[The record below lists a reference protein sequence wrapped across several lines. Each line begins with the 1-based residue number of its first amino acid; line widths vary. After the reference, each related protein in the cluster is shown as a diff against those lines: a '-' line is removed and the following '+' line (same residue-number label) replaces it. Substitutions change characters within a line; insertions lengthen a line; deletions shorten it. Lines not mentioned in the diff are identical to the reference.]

1 MHLKKKVVVALGG
14 NALGEDPTSQKEAV
28 KIASSSIVDL
38 VAEGY
43 EVMVVHGNGPQV
55 GMIHMAFD
63 MAHKQTDKIPTM
75 PLVESTAMSQG
86 YIGYHLQ
93 NAIVNEMKN
102 RGFNKDVAT
111 ILTQVV
117 VDQNDEAFLNPN
129 KPVGPFYTKE
139 EAEVLARVEN
149 AKYVEDSGRGYRKVV
164 ASPKPQT
171 IVERNTIRK
180 LLNAGTVV
188 ISSGGGGMPVLDV
201 DGIYVGIDAVVD
213 KDNSAAK
220 IAEEINADLLIIL
233 TAVHHVAIRFG
244 KENQQWLQKVSI
256 EEALQYVED
265 GEFAPGSMLPKVEAS
280 IRFAKSKKGRAS
292 VITSLQ
298 NAKNA
303 ILHDE
308 GTIISQ

>member
-1 MHLKKKVVVALGG
+1 MKKKVVVALGG
-14 NALGEDPTSQKEAV
+14 NALGDNPASQKEAV
-28 KIASSSIVDL
+28 KIASASIVDL
-38 VAEGY
+38 VDEGY

-93 NAIVNEMKN
+93 NGIVNEMKT

-117 VDQNDEAFLNPN
+117 VDEDDEAFKNPN
-129 KPVGPFYTKE
+129 KPVGPFYTEE
-139 EAEVLARVEN
+139 EAKVLARVEN
-149 AKYVEDSGRGYRKVV
+149 AKYVEDAGRGYRKVV

-180 LLNAGTVV
+180 LLNSGTVV

-233 TAVHHVAIRFG
+233 TAVKNVAIHFG
-244 KENQQWLQKVSI
+244 KKEQIWLQKLSVD
-256 EEALQYVED
+256 EASKYIED
-265 GEFAPGSMLPKVEAS
+265 GEFSAGSMLPKVEAS
-280 IRFAKSKKGRAS
+280 IRFAKSKKGRTS
-292 VITSLQ
+292 VITSLE
-298 NAKNA
+298 NARNA
-303 ILHDE
+303 ILHNE
-308 GTIISQ
+308 GTIITL

>member
-1 MHLKKKVVVALGG
+1 MVALGG
-14 NALGEDPTSQKEAV
+14 NALGDSPQTQKEAV

-38 VAEGY
+38 VHEGY

-93 NAIVNEMKN
+93 NAIVNEMKS
-102 RGFNKDVAT
+102 RGYNKDVAT

-117 VDQNDEAFLNPN
+117 VDENDKAFQNPN

-139 EAEVLARVEN
+139 EADVLARVEN
-149 AKYVEDSGRGYRKVV
+149 ATYVEDSGRGYRKVV

-188 ISSGGGGMPVLDV
+188 ISSGGGGMPVVDM
-201 DGIYVGIDAVVD
+201 DGIYVGVDAVVD

-220 IAEEINADLLIIL
+220 IAEEIEADLLVIL
-233 TAVHHVAIRFG
+233 TAVKYVAIHFG
-244 KENQQWLQKVSI
+244 QEDQIWLHKLNTTQAQ
-256 EEALQYVED
+256 EYVEK
-265 GEFAPGSMLPKVEAS
+265 GEFAAGSMLPKVEAS
-280 IRFAKSKKGRAS
+280 IRFAKSKPGRMA
-292 VITSLQ
+292 VITSLE
-298 NAKNA
+298 NARNA
-303 ILHDE
+303 LLNKE
-308 GTIISQ
+308 GTIISDEEN

>member
-1 MHLKKKVVVALGG
+1 MKKKVVVALGG
-14 NALGEDPTSQKEAV
+14 NALGDTPDKQKEAV

-38 VAEGY
+38 VDEGY

-93 NAIVNEMKN
+93 NAIVNEMKV

-117 VDQNDEAFLNPN
+117 VDQNDPAFLNPN

-139 EAEVLARVEN
+139 EADVLSKVEN
-149 AKYVEDSGRGYRKVV
+149 AIYLEDAGRGYRKAV

-171 IVERNTIRK
+171 IVEKNTIRK
-180 LLNAGTVV
+180 LLNSGTVV
-188 ISSGGGGMPVLDV
+188 ISSGGGGMPVV
-201 DGIYVGIDAVVD
+201 DMGGMFIGVDAVID

-220 IAEEINADLLIIL
+220 IAEEINADSLIIL
-233 TAVHHVAIRFG
+233 TAVDNVAIRFG
-244 KENQQWLQKVSI
+244 KENQEWLHKLSTEDALKYI
-256 EEALQYVED
+256 EE
-265 GEFAPGSMLPKVEAS
+265 GEFAAGSMLPKVEAS
-280 IRFAKSKKGRAS
+280 IRFAKSKKGRIAI
-292 VITSLQ
+292 ITSLESAKDAIQ
-298 NAKNA
+298 NGK
-303 ILHDE
+303 
-308 GTIISQ
+308 GTIITE

>member
-1 MHLKKKVVVALGG
+1 MRKKVVVALGG
-14 NALGEDPTSQKEAV
+14 NALGDSPESQKEAV
-28 KIASSSIVDL
+28 KKASASIVDL
-38 VAEGY
+38 VSEGY

-55 GMIHMAFD
+55 GMIHMAFN

-117 VDQNDEAFLNPN
+117 VDKDDPAFSDPN

-139 EAEVLARVEN
+139 EADVLARVEN
-149 AKYVEDSGRGYRKVV
+149 ATYLEDSGRGYRKVV

-171 IVERNTIRK
+171 IVEKNTIRK

-188 ISSGGGGMPVLDV
+188 ISSGGGGMPVLEV
-201 DGIYVGIDAVVD
+201 EGIYVGVDAVVD

-220 IAEEINADLLIIL
+220 IAEEIKADLLIIL
-233 TAVHHVAIRFG
+233 TAVENVAIRFG
-244 KENQQWLQKVSI
+244 TETQEWLTNI
-256 EEALQYVED
+256 TTEEALQYVEE
-265 GEFAPGSMLPKVEAS
+265 GQFAAGSMLPKVEAS
-280 IRFAKSKKGRAS
+280 IRFVKSKKGRMAI
-292 VITSLQ
+292 ITSLE
-298 NAKNA
+298 NARNA
-303 ILHDE
+303 IMHGE
-308 GTIISQ
+308 GTIITD

>member
-1 MHLKKKVVVALGG
+1 MKKKVVVALGG
-14 NALGEDPTSQKEAV
+14 NALGETPESQKEAV
-28 KIASSSIVDL
+28 KIASQSIVDL
-38 VAEGY
+38 VDEGY

-93 NAIVNEMKN
+93 NGIVNEMKT

-117 VDQNDEAFLNPN
+117 VDEDDEAFKNPN
-129 KPVGPFYTKE
+129 KPVGPFYTEE
-139 EAEVLARVEN
+139 EAKVLSRVEN
-149 AKYVEDSGRGYRKVV
+149 ATYVEDAGRGYRKVV

-180 LLNAGTVV
+180 LLNSGTVV

-220 IAEEINADLLIIL
+220 IAEEIEADLLVIL
-233 TAVHHVAIRFG
+233 TAVQNVAIHFG
-244 KENQQWLQKVSI
+244 KEDQKWLSKISI
-256 EEALQYVED
+256 DEALQYVED
-265 GEFAPGSMLPKVEAS
+265 GEFSAGSMLPKVEAS
-280 IRFAKSKKGRAS
+280 IRFAKSKKGRTS
-292 VITSLQ
+292 VITSLE
-298 NAKNA
+298 NARNA
-303 ILHDE
+303 LLHDE

>member
-1 MHLKKKVVVALGG
+1 MKKKVVVALGG
-14 NALGEDPTSQKEAV
+14 NALGDTPENQKEAV

-93 NAIVNEMKN
+93 NAIVNEMKI

-117 VDQNDEAFLNPN
+117 VDQNDEAFANPN

-139 EAEVLARVEN
+139 EAELLERIEN
-149 AKYVEDSGRGYRKVV
+149 AKYVEDAGRGYRKVV

-171 IVERNTIRK
+171 ILEKNTIRK
-180 LLNAGTVV
+180 LMNAGTVV
-188 ISSGGGGMPVLDV
+188 ISSGGGGMPVIELD
-201 DGIYVGIDAVVD
+201 GAFVGVDAVID

-220 IAEEINADLLIIL
+220 IADEIDADMFLVL
-233 TAVHHVAIRFG
+233 TAVENVAIRFG
-244 KENQQWLQKVSI
+244 KENQEWLKEISTD
-256 EEALQYVED
+256 EALKYIED
-265 GEFAPGSMLPKVEAS
+265 GEFAAGSMLPKVEAT
-280 IRFAKSKKGRAS
+280 IKFVKSKKGRTAI
-292 VITSLQ
+292 ITSLQ
-298 NAKNA
+298 KAKDA
-303 ILHDE
+303 ILYGE
-308 GTIISQ
+308 GTIIKE

>member
-14 NALGEDPTSQKEAV
+14 NALGEDPSSQKEAV

-180 LLNAGTVV
+180 LLNAGT
-188 ISSGGGGMPVLDV
+188 
-201 DGIYVGIDAVVD
+201 AVVD

-233 TAVHHVAIRFG
+233 TAVHHVATRFG